1 MILAPVLQAV
11 ATAAK
16 PWAALFS
23 DSRAVSSAV
32 TFFHLGGLL
41 FAGGLAVASDRA
53 TFRALRG
60 TDEDRS
66 RLLVDLGNAHAWVLA
81 GLSVIFVSGLLLAL
95 SDVKTFGPS
104 PIYWTKMSL
113 VALLLINGSVL
124 QRTEQKLRAGS
135 DLTQPRAEARSSG
148 RGCDLRRPPAW
159 RSGRRSFS
167 PASFSSNHP
176 DEYPNNIK

>member
-1 MILAPVLQAV
+1 MMIATTVLQTI

-16 PWAALFS
+16 PWASLYS

-41 FAGGLAVASDRA
+41 FAGGLAIATDRA

-60 TDEDRS
+60 TDADKT
-66 RLLVDLGNAHAWVLA
+66 RLLADLNDAHAWVLG
-81 GLSVIFVSGLLLAL
+81 GLSVIFASGLLLAL

-113 VALLLINGSVL
+113 VALLLANGVLL
-124 QRTEQKLRAGS
+124 QRTERKLWAGS
-135 DLTQPRAEARSSG
+135 LLTQSG
-148 RGCDLRRPPAW
+148 GPMQRLWSRLRFAAT
-159 RSGRRSFS
+159 
-167 PASFSSNHP
+167 ASMVLWTAIVLAGVILVESA
-176 DEYPNNIK
+176 

>member
-1 MILAPVLQAV
+1 MITAASLLQAV

-16 PWAALFS
+16 PWASLYS
-23 DSRAVSSAV
+23 DSTAVASAV
-32 TFFHLGGLL
+32 TFLHLGGLL
-41 FAGGLAVASDRA
+41 FAGGLAVSSDRA

-66 RLLVDLGNAHAWVLA
+66 RLLVDLGNAHSWVLA

-95 SDVKTFGPS
+95 SDVKTFGYS

-113 VALLLINGSVL
+113 VVLLLLNGSML

-135 DLTQPRAEARSSG
+135 LLTQSTAPRQRLWS
-148 RGCDLRRPPAW
+148 RLRFAAGTSMALW
-159 RSGRRSFS
+159 TAIVLAGVILVNS
-167 PASFSSNHP
+167 A
-176 DEYPNNIK
+176 

>member
-1 MILAPVLQAV
+1 MITIASILQAV
-11 ATAAK
+11 AAAAK
-16 PWAALFS
+16 PWASLYS
-23 DSRAVSSAV
+23 DSTAVSSTV

-41 FAGGLAVASDRA
+41 FAGGTAIASDRA

-66 RLLVDLGNAHAWVLA
+66 RLLVDLGNAHSWVLA

-95 SDVKTFGPS
+95 SDVKTFGYS

-113 VALLLINGSVL
+113 VVLLLLNGSLL

-135 DLTQPRAEARSSG
+135 LLTQSTAPRQQLWSK
-148 RGCDLRRPPAW
+148 LRFAAATSMALW
-159 RSGRRSFS
+159 TAIVLAGVILVQ
-167 PASFSSNHP
+167 AS
-176 DEYPNNIK
+176 

>member
-1 MILAPVLQAV
+1 MIAIASILQAI

-16 PWAALFS
+16 PWASLYS
-23 DSRAVSSAV
+23 DSTAVSSTV

-41 FAGGLAVASDRA
+41 FAGGTAIASDRA

-95 SDVKTFGPS
+95 SDVKTFGYS

-113 VALLLINGSVL
+113 VVLLLLNGSLL

-135 DLTQPRAEARSSG
+135 LLIQSTGPRQRLWS
-148 RGCDLRRPPAW
+148 RLRFAAATSMALW
-159 RSGRRSFS
+159 TAIVLAGVILVQ
-167 PASFSSNHP
+167 AS
-176 DEYPNNIK
+176 

>member
-1 MILAPVLQAV
+1 MITAATVLKTV

-16 PWAALFS
+16 PWAALYS

-32 TFFHLGGLL
+32 TFLHLGGLL

-81 GLSVIFVSGLLLAL
+81 GLSVIFGSGLLFAL
-95 SDVKTFGPS
+95 SDVKTFGKS

-113 VALLLINGSVL
+113 VVLLLANGALL

-135 DLTQPRAEARSSG
+135 LLTQSTAPRQRLWSRLRFAAATSMTLWTAIVLAGVILVGSS
-148 RGCDLRRPPAW
+148 
-159 RSGRRSFS
+159 
-167 PASFSSNHP
+167 
-176 DEYPNNIK
+176 

>member
-1 MILAPVLQAV
+1 MILAPVLQAI
-11 ATAAK
+11 ANAAK
-16 PWAALFS
+16 PWAALYS
-23 DSRAVSSAV
+23 DSTAVSSAV

-41 FAGGLAVASDRA
+41 FAGGLAVSSDRA

-60 TDEDRS
+60 SDDDRR
-66 RLLVDLGNAHAWVLA
+66 RLLADLSNSHRWVLT
-81 GLSVIFVSGLLLAL
+81 GLAVIFTSGLLLAL

-135 DLTQPRAEARSSG
+135 LLTHTTAPGKKLWSRLRFAAATSMTLWTAIVLVGVILVESS
-148 RGCDLRRPPAW
+148 
-159 RSGRRSFS
+159 
-167 PASFSSNHP
+167 
-176 DEYPNNIK
+176 

>member
-1 MILAPVLQAV
+1 MMIATTVLQTI

-16 PWAALFS
+16 PWASLYS

-41 FAGGLAVASDRA
+41 FAGGLAIATDRA

-60 TDEDRS
+60 TDADKT
-66 RLLVDLGNAHAWVLA
+66 RLLADLHDAHAWVIG
-81 GLSVIFVSGLLLAL
+81 GLSVIFASGLLLAL

-113 VALLLINGSVL
+113 VALLLLNGVLL
-124 QRTEQKLRAGS
+124 QRTEQELRAGS
-135 DLTQPRAEARSSG
+135 LLTQSG
-148 RGCDLRRPPAW
+148 GPMQRLWSRLRFAAT
-159 RSGRRSFS
+159 
-167 PASFSSNHP
+167 ASMVLWTAIVLAGVILVESA
-176 DEYPNNIK
+176 

>member
-1 MILAPVLQAV
+1 MITIASILQAV
-11 ATAAK
+11 AAAAK
-16 PWAALFS
+16 PWASLYS
-23 DSRAVSSAV
+23 DSKAVSSTV

-66 RLLVDLGNAHAWVLA
+66 RLLVDLGSAHSWVLA

-95 SDVKTFGPS
+95 SDVKTFGYS

-113 VALLLINGSVL
+113 VVLLLVNGSLL
-124 QRTEQKLRAGS
+124 QRTEQKLRAGGL
-135 DLTQPRAEARSSG
+135 LTQSTAPRQQLWSRLRFAAATSMALWTAIVLAGVILVEAS
-148 RGCDLRRPPAW
+148 
-159 RSGRRSFS
+159 
-167 PASFSSNHP
+167 
-176 DEYPNNIK
+176 